1 MMDCDT
7 TGVEPDFSL
16 VKMKKLVGGGDLT
29 IVNKTVPMALD
40 RMGYAPRS
48 ATRSS
53 PSSTTATPSSA
64 RRSEDR
70 ALPVFDCAIGERAI
84 HYMAT

>member
-1 MMDCDT
+1 MRHDR
-7 TGVEPDFSL
+7 VEPDFSL

-40 RMGYAPRS
+40 RMGYAPEERDPE
-48 ATRSS
+48 SS

-64 RRSEDR
+64 RRS
-70 ALPVFDCAIGERAI
+70 
-84 HYMAT
+84 